1 MEIGGGWFFTLE
13 AKSAW
18 VPWSLFHGFIA
29 FSVARKWS

>member
-1 MEIGGGWFFTLE
+1 MEMGGFTLE

-29 FSVARKWS
+29 FSVARKCS